1 LQKIASRFTDY
12 RKSYFADLHSFVGMK
27 YVVWSLLLLAGCQIT
42 PRYHQ
47 RGLHIDLHPAVGEMK
62 SHKTVA
68 KAEKVRQ
75 QASASP
81 RMEASEFCSIESQST
96 KPESGVTSGKV
107 YRTENELA
115 TEKSVPVFSTVFDS
129 KPHLGV
135 VNSILKPLKPTN
147 KKAKYQGSLDKRTEK
162 EDRLEKGATLCFAL
176 GLAVVLLS
184 WWLASDLIFTAGF
197 LVLLA
202 GLMCTLTLGFNN
214 VRYAFNGYMS
224 IITILGALVVITR
237 MGFLDELLAAFKP

>member
-27 YVVWSLLLLAGCQIT
+27 YAVWSLLLLAGCQIT

-47 RGLHIDLHPAVGEMK
+47 RGLHIDLHPSIGKIK
-62 SHKTVA
+62 SHKTLTRTD
-68 KAEKVRQ
+68 EFGP
-75 QASASP
+75 QATASP
-81 RMEASEFCSIESQST
+81 RMEASERSSIESQST
-96 KPESGVTSGKV
+96 KPESGVTSGKIA
-107 YRTENELA
+107 RTENELA
-115 TEKSVPVFSTVFDS
+115 TEKFVPVFSTVFDS

-135 VNSILKPLKPTN
+135 VNSILKPLKPTY

-162 EDRLEKGATLCFAL
+162 EDRLEKGATLCFAV

-214 VRYAFNGYMS
+214 VRHAFNGYMS

>member
-1 LQKIASRFTDY
+1 MNF
-12 RKSYFADLHSFVGMK
+12 
-27 YVVWSLLLLAGCQIT
+27 
-42 PRYHQ
+42 
-47 RGLHIDLHPAVGEMK
+47 
-62 SHKTVA
+62 
-68 KAEKVRQ
+68 
-75 QASASP
+75 
-81 RMEASEFCSIESQST
+81 
-96 KPESGVTSGKV
+96 
-107 YRTENELA
+107 
-115 TEKSVPVFSTVFDS
+115 
-129 KPHLGV
+129 
-135 VNSILKPLKPTN
+135 ILKPTY

-162 EDRLEKGATLCFAL
+162 EDRLEKGATLCFAV

-214 VRYAFNGYMS
+214 VRHAFNGYMS